1 MLSAKVQKALN
12 DQLNFEYY
20 SAYLYFSM
28 SAYFEAKGLKG
39 CANWMRVQYQEEL
52 VHVDKFF
59 DFILER
65 GGKVTLAEIAKPPSS
80 WKTNLAPFQAALEHE
95 RKVTARIGKLVETAR
110 TEMDHAT
117 ENFLQWFVAEQV
129 EEEASVGEI
138 VDQMKLAGES
148 GGGMYMIDKEL
159 AARVFTP
166 PAATSQA

>member
-1 MLSAKVQKALN
+1 LRRRRKSLN
-12 DQLNFEYY
+12 EQLNFEYY
-20 SAYLYFSM
+20 SAYIYFSM
-28 SAYFEAKGLKG
+28 SAYFQAKGLKG

-65 GGKVTLAEIAKPPSS
+65 GGKVALSEIDKPPAT
-80 WKTNLAPFQAALEHE
+80 WKTNLAVFQSALEHE
-95 RKVTARIGKLVETAR
+95 EKVTARIGKLVDTAR
-110 TEMDHAT
+110 AEKDHAS

-138 VDQMKLAGES
+138 VDEIKLAGEE

-159 AARVFTP
+159 AGRVFTP
-166 PAATSQA
+166 PTASQAT